1 MLRNRR
7 KNDPKQ
13 QNITQINN
21 NYTHEKTLEKQQLTL
36 LNRNARRRKTA
47 LAIIA
52 AGILLPLGYNVVSN
66 VHQINQVDVQ
76 IAEAKAEKKELEKE
90 NQRLNVQVGLLQ
102 DDEYVAKLARSRYY
116 FSKDKEIIFSLPE
129 DNQSKAASQIE
140 GENWFRTYY

>member
-66 VHQINQVDVQ
+66 VHHINQVDVQ

-140 GENWFRTYY
+140 GEN

>member
-21 NYTHEKTLEKQQLTL
+21 NYTHEKILEKQQLTV

-52 AGILLPLGYNVVSN
+52 ASILLPLGYNVASN
-66 VHQINQVDVQ
+66 AHQINQVDEQ

-129 DNQSKAASQIE
+129 DNQSKAASQVE
-140 GENWFRTYY
+140 GEN

>member
-1 MLRNRR
+1 MLWNRR

-140 GENWFRTYY
+140 GEN

>member
-21 NYTHEKTLEKQQLTL
+21 NYTHEKTLEKQQLTV
-36 LNRNARRRKTA
+36 LNRNAKRRKTA

-140 GENWFRTYY
+140 GEN

>member
-36 LNRNARRRKTA
+36 LNRNARRRKKA

-140 GENWFRTYY
+140 GEN

>member
-21 NYTHEKTLEKQQLTL
+21 NYTHEKTLEKQQLTV

-52 AGILLPLGYNVVSN
+52 ASILLPLGYNVASN
-66 VHQINQVDVQ
+66 AHQINQVDEQ

-129 DNQSKAASQIE
+129 DNQSKAASQVE
-140 GENWFRTYY
+140 GEN

>member
-52 AGILLPLGYNVVSN
+52 ASILLPLGYNVASN
-66 VHQINQVDVQ
+66 AHQINQVDVQ

-129 DNQSKAASQIE
+129 DNQSKAASQVE
-140 GENWFRTYY
+140 GEN

>member
-129 DNQSKAASQIE
+129 DNQSKAASQVE
-140 GENWFRTYY
+140 GEN

>member
-7 KNDPKQ
+7 ENDPKQ

-116 FSKDKEIIFSLPE
+116 FSKDEEIIFSLPE
-129 DNQSKAASQIE
+129 DNQSKAASQVE
-140 GENWFRTYY
+140 GEN

>member
-116 FSKDKEIIFSLPE
+116 FSKDEEIIFSLPE

-140 GENWFRTYY
+140 GEN

>member
-13 QNITQINN
+13 QNITPINN
-21 NYTHEKTLEKQQLTL
+21 NYAHEKTLEKQQLTL

-140 GENWFRTYY
+140 GEN

>member
-21 NYTHEKTLEKQQLTL
+21 NYTHEKTLEKQQLTV

-140 GENWFRTYY
+140 GEN

>member
-7 KNDPKQ
+7 KNDPKK

-21 NYTHEKTLEKQQLTL
+21 NYAHEKTLEKQQLTL

-140 GENWFRTYY
+140 GEN

>member
-140 GENWFRTYY
+140 GEN

>member
-52 AGILLPLGYNVVSN
+52 ASILLPLGYNVASN
-66 VHQINQVDVQ
+66 AHQINQVDEQ

-129 DNQSKAASQIE
+129 DNQSKAASQVE
-140 GENWFRTYY
+140 GEN

>member
-1 MLRNRR
+1 MLRNRK

-21 NYTHEKTLEKQQLTL
+21 NYTHEKILEKQQLTV
-36 LNRNARRRKTA
+36 LNRNARRRKAA

-52 AGILLPLGYNVVSN
+52 ASILLPLGYNVASN
-66 VHQINQVDVQ
+66 AHQINQVDEQ

-129 DNQSKAASQIE
+129 DNQSKAASQVE
-140 GENWFRTYY
+140 GEN

>member
-7 KNDPKQ
+7 KSDPKQ

-140 GENWFRTYY
+140 GENRFRTYY

>member
-36 LNRNARRRKTA
+36 LNRNARRRKAA

-140 GENWFRTYY
+140 GEN

>member
-21 NYTHEKTLEKQQLTL
+21 NYTHEKILEKQQLTV

-52 AGILLPLGYNVVSN
+52 ASILLPLGYNVASN
-66 VHQINQVDVQ
+66 AHQINQVDEQ

-140 GENWFRTYY
+140 GEN

>member
-36 LNRNARRRKTA
+36 LNRNARIRKTS

-140 GENWFRTYY
+140 GEN

>member
-21 NYTHEKTLEKQQLTL
+21 NYAHEKTLEKQQLTL

-140 GENWFRTYY
+140 GEN

>member
-21 NYTHEKTLEKQQLTL
+21 NYAHEKTLEKQQLTL

-116 FSKDKEIIFSLPE
+116 FSKDKEIIFSVPE

-140 GENWFRTYY
+140 GEN

>member
-1 MLRNRR
+1 MLGNRK

-21 NYTHEKTLEKQQLTL
+21 DYTHEKILEKQQTTRLI
-36 LNRNARRRKTA
+36 RNAKRRKTA

-52 AGILLPLGYNVVSN
+52 AGILLPLGYNVVNN
-66 VHQINQVDVQ
+66 VHHINQVDEQ
-76 IAEAKAEKKELEKE
+76 IAIATAEKKTLEKE
-90 NQRLNVQVGLLQ
+90 NQRLIVQVGLLQ

-129 DNQSKAASQIE
+129 DNQSKAASQVE
-140 GENWFRTYY
+140 DGN

>member
-1 MLRNRR
+1 MLRNRK

-21 NYTHEKTLEKQQLTL
+21 NYTHEKILEKQQLTV

-52 AGILLPLGYNVVSN
+52 ASILLPLGYNVASN
-66 VHQINQVDVQ
+66 AHQINQVDEQ

-129 DNQSKAASQIE
+129 DNQSKAASQVE
-140 GENWFRTYY
+140 GEN

>member
-1 MLRNRR
+1 MLRHRR

-140 GENWFRTYY
+140 GEN

>member
-7 KNDPKQ
+7 ENDPKQ

-140 GENWFRTYY
+140 GEN